1 MFLLLFTKHFLEKV
15 ERKIPEKTRQRLC
28 AGVAACDISEMSKIF
43 QGCINTSQFRAQVLP
58 SLDFFFVFSSYLLSL
73 APRMLLSTL
82 VWRIYLNLEHQRFL
96 KDLLVFAILMGKA
109 AVTISGINCIYALR

>member
-1 MFLLLFTKHFLEKV
+1 MHQHITV
-15 ERKIPEKTRQRLC
+15 
-28 AGVAACDISEMSKIF
+28 
-43 QGCINTSQFRAQVLP
+43 QGTGITLYSFH
-58 SLDFFFVFSSYLLSL
+58 FVFSSYLLSL

-109 AVTISGINCIYALR
+109 AVTI